1 MGKVILL
8 GDIKFIRWLLTLG
21 GIMVAMFIFNG
32 SSNAKSIEASVYSW
46 YDQQVENVGHT
57 VETMDAHGIQSIYQ
71 FLSSDHL
78 YDDQF
83 VDGLNEFVGQMS
95 ENDKEVYFL
104 NGEAEWAL
112 AEEQDVLISY
122 VREVIAYKE
131 KGHTVLCH

>member
-8 GDIKFIRWLLTLG
+8 GNIKFIRWLLTLG

-46 YDQQVENVGHT
+46 YDQQVE
-57 VETMDAHGIQSIYQ
+57 TMDAHGIQSIYQ
-71 FLSSDHL
+71 FVSSDHL

-122 VREVIAYKE
+122 VRIEDQSANN
-131 KGHTVLCH
+131 